1 MPQKCLTTPSSVA
14 VGDVKVKSFG
24 VVTLIVVM
32 FRFLQNTRDSSKLC
46 YNVKIAFNHV
56 KFADVKIYHVVD

>member
-1 MPQKCLTTPSSVA
+1 M
-14 VGDVKVKSFG
+14 GDVKVKSFG